1 MTKETVTKFHAA
13 NKNGCCLC
21 LCFGWRLYSVA
32 SPLCAVCLSFFFV
45 FSPDLVNKNGSK
57 ITTTTQNVHSRNKRF
72 RRSMCSC
79 ALLLLL
85 LVDKHEIRDYN
96 HINERN
102 TSHLS
107 HKTHVINLPVTVCI
121 CAIHTRQTRSQS
133 CQICLLIGF

>member
-1 MTKETVTKFHAA
+1 MRQTKMAVACA
-13 NKNGCCLC
+13 YASAG
-21 LCFGWRLYSVA
+21 GYIRLLHLFVLFAYLFV
-32 SPLCAVCLSFFFV
+32 FV
-45 FSPDLVNKNGSK
+45 FSPDLVNKNGAK

-85 LVDKHEIRDYN
+85 LLVDKHEIRDYN

-102 TSHLS
+102 TSHIS

>member
-1 MTKETVTKFHAA
+1 MRQTKMAVACA
-13 NKNGCCLC
+13 YASAGAYI
-21 LCFGWRLYSVA
+21 RLLHLFVLFA
-32 SPLCAVCLSFFFV
+32 SSLCAVCLSIFFV
-45 FSPDLVNKNGSK
+45 FSPDLFNKNGAK

-102 TSHLS
+102 TSHIS